1 MSALPAK
8 ADMLSV
14 GINIRSVPLAD
25 LAAKLFANKLNVV
38 DIGVGGGIF
47 AI

>member
-1 MSALPAK
+1 MLCLPIY
-8 ADMLSV
+8 V
-14 GINIRSVPLAD
+14 RFVPLAD
-25 LAAKLFANKLNVV
+25 LAAKLFANKLKVV